1 MPACFS
7 RQFSLLANYN
17 RWANRALFEACG
29 RLGDTGARAARPA
42 FFGSILGTLNHLLV
56 GDRTWLARLR
66 NEPNPGYSLD
76 QTLCDDLTDMDHARR
91 TEDEKIVAF
100 VDSLD
105 AAGFNA
111 TIKYR
116 NTSGAAFENTVSD
129 TLTHMFN
136 HQTHHRGQVHDM
148 LSQTD
153 VPPPE
158 LDLIFYMRQTD

>member
-1 MPACFS
+1 MSTSFS
-7 RQFSLLANYN
+7 RQFCLLANYN
-17 RWANRALFEACG
+17 RWANRALFEACE
-29 RLGDTGARAARPA
+29 RLGDTGVSAPRPA

-66 NEPNPGYSLD
+66 NDPPPGYSLD
-76 QTLCDDLTDMDHARR
+76 QTLCGTLADLDRARR
-91 TEDEKIVAF
+91 AEDERIVAY

-105 AAGFNA
+105 AAGFDA

-136 HQTHHRGQVHDM
+136 HETHHRGQVHDM

-153 VPPPE
+153 TPSPE
-158 LDLIFYMRQTD
+158 LDLIFYMRQIG